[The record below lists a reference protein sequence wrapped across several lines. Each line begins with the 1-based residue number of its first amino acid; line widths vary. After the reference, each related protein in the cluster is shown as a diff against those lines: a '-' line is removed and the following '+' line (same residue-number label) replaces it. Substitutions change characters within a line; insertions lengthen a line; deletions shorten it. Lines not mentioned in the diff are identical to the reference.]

1 MEKQKYQQRFYDEVE
16 KALKKH
22 VKKNNITGEIIGET
36 GTPNADTVSYYLVSA
51 EGKRL
56 ILKAKLTYKPLIS

>member
-1 MEKQKYQQRFYDEVE
+1 MMEKQKYQQRFYDEVE

-36 GTPNADTVSYYLVSA
+36 GIPNEDTVSYYLENMNPNKKTKV
-51 EGKRL
+51 EQR
-56 ILKAKLTYKPLIS
+56 IVRRW